1 MPPGL
6 HSNASCRTAGLRL
19 AYSAPEPD
27 NSTIEELRR
36 LTSPA
41 TKALPFV
48 RLRAN
53 DQPLLRPEGY
63 WQVRS
68 TGKRGMDVALGR
80 TYARK
85 AIAAMKADHNA
96 ALIALILEDI
106 IHDAAQRGGKNGR
119 GRISHVARGFLDEIS
134 QSLAAR
140 TQTNAD

>member
-1 MPPGL
+1 MLPGL
-6 HSNASCRTAGLRL
+6 HSNASRQAAGLRL

-53 DQPLLRPEGY
+53 DQPLWRPEGY

-68 TGKRGMDVALGR
+68 TGKRGMDVELGR
-80 TYARK
+80 TYART

-96 ALIALILEDI
+96 ALIALILQDI

-119 GRISHVARGFLDEIS
+119 GRISHVATGFLDEIS
-134 QSLAAR
+134 RSLAVGTETGEA
-140 TQTNAD
+140 

>member
-1 MPPGL
+1 MLPGL
-6 HSNASCRTAGLRL
+6 HSNASSRPAGLRL

-41 TKALPFV
+41 TKALSFV

-80 TYARK
+80 SYARK

-140 TQTNAD
+140 TETDAG